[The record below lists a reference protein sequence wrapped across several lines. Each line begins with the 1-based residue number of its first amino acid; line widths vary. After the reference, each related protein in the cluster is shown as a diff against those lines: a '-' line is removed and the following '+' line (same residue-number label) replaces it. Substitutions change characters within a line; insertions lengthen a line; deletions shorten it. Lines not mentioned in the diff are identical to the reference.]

1 MDTNNSNTLPSITYD
16 SVYHLIENSLSNN
29 TTLRTTSEQQL
40 MTLINSNKTK
50 LIQMLFNILTQQ
62 QQQTS
67 THITQM
73 TAVLIKNI
81 LMKNKTWFTFT
92 ISFQQEI
99 LSSLYAFIR
108 GSSLDSEVNKH
119 SCIILANIAY
129 IEYKE
134 NMNNDK
140 ILNIINNIIFPSNN
154 EEQLK
159 MNVCM
164 LYTYQVFM
172 ECIANANQIHTE
184 IIDTLLN
191 KGLIAIIIHYE
202 RESQ

>member
-29 TTLRTTSEQQL
+29 TTIRTTSEQQL

-50 LIQMLFNILTQQ
+50 LIQMLFNILTQQQ

-140 ILNIINNIIFPSNN
+140 ILNIINNII
-154 EEQLK
+154 
-159 MNVCM
+159 
-164 LYTYQVFM
+164 
-172 ECIANANQIHTE
+172 
-184 IIDTLLN
+184 
-191 KGLIAIIIHYE
+191 
-202 RESQ
+202 R